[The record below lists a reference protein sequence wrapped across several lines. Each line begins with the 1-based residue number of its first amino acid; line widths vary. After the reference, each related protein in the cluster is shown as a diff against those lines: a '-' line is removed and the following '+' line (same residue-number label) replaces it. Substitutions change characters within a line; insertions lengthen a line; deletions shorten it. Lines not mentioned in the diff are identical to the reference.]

1 MFGPKPLQLACNC
14 KRWRDF
20 LMRSDR
26 FGLVFCRAESHTVRH
41 AHAHCVA
48 LRGAATEPP
57 KRAMFI
63 QWDYPRRNPTLSTAP
78 RATAPVRSNRGERE
92 RGGDGRRSVLIIR
105 GRLLGRC
112 IRFPSLACGE
122 SPLWILEAMP

>member
-92 RGGDGRRSVLIIR
+92 RGGDGRRSGAERPHHPRAFARGDGWRSSGARRWYLI
-105 GRLLGRC
+105 
-112 IRFPSLACGE
+112 
-122 SPLWILEAMP
+122 W